1 MKKTKLILS
10 LIALVLIIMVFV
22 QACKKD
28 KQVQVPETYNV
39 SIGEK
44 ILIPVNGNT
53 VTLTVASFNGIVC
66 PINAFCIDNY
76 ATGIFTFLDK
86 SREQTIEL
94 CIGNCDERSKPKKRD
109 IKLNGIRYTAQL
121 NKITPYPNDTKIMNA
136 TIVLTKK

>member
-1 MKKTKLILS
+1 MKRTKLILS
-10 LIALVLIIMVFV
+10 FIAFILTILVFV

-28 KQVQVPETYNV
+28 KQVQVPETYIV

-44 ILIPVNGNT
+44 ISIPVNGNT
-53 VTLTVASFNGIVC
+53 VTITAASFNGIVC
-66 PINAFCIDNY
+66 PVNAFCIDNY
-76 ATGIFTFLDK
+76 ATGIFTFLDS

-109 IKLNGIRYTAQL
+109 IKLNGIRYTAEL

-136 TIVLTKK
+136 SIVLTKK